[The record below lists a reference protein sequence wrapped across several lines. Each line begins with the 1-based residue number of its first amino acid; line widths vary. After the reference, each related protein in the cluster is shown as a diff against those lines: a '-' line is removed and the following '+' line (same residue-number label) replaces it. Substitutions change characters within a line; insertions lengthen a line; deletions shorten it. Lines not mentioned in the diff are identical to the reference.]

1 MLVQDIRRFL
11 DELRE
16 SKPIFPCDKRLSTI
30 LLERF
35 SHRERQEE
43 LTSDDI
49 QFILQCFGERWIADS
64 ESDYLLYPSRANQIW
79 VKLAHEIEPLTDKNY
94 LQILLPHITNQFD
107 FNNLTPLTETV
118 RLENFYLG
126 YDGKTL

>member
-94 LQILLPHITNQFD
+94 LQ
-107 FNNLTPLTETV
+107 
-118 RLENFYLG
+118 
-126 YDGKTL
+126 